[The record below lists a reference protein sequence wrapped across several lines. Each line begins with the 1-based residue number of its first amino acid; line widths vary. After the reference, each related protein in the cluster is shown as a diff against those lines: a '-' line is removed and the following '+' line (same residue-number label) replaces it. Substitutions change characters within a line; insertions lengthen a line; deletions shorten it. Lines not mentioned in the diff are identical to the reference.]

1 MQQNKGEEALNT
13 DDVQEIDSI
22 EEKNIL
28 EGHDIL
34 NVLTKLEENERRL
47 SNIEENEIKLFKKV
61 DEMTAEID
69 SSNYL
74 NIARLSKLEESII
87 NNFKKLDDMRTAINN
102 LNDKTF

>member
-47 SNIEENEIKLFKKV
+47 SNMEENEIKLFKKL